1 MASASHGQGA
11 QEAKS
16 PSGVGQFLHS
26 MVDEPRQQSSHMQA
40 QAHSVA
46 LTQAAAVMSHT
57 SPVAAAQSHSQSQAR
72 AAPQQEPDGSFT
84 TQATSAFE
92 PTGPN
97 MVLCHV
103 GDTIQVLERHASGWT
118 YCKNL
123 SLNSGNNVGWAPSWI
138 VQPVP
143 ADEANGVAQRA
154 KAQEAAA
161 HQQAATVQPA
171 NSGYAGGLG
180 HQQPATAHASGLQ
193 KMEQLHR
200 SSQHAV
206 ATAPTP
212 QHSMQAQTQQLRSSP
227 VQQAAVVEVAP
238 LAPKAPSTVVRV
250 ATTGFAASSTSQLTV
265 TAGDL
270 VEIVEA
276 HASGW
281 TYGRKVPSSGHFSLD
296 AMGPV
301 EGWFPD
307 WVCAQK

>member
-16 PSGVGQFLHS
+16 PSGAGQFLHS
-26 MVDEPRQQSSHMQA
+26 LAEESQQASSHTQA
-40 QAHSVA
+40 QAHTVA
-46 LTQAAAVMSHT
+46 STQAAAVMSQT
-57 SPVAAAQSHSQSQAR
+57 LTGAATQSHSQSQAR
-72 AAPQQEPDGSFT
+72 AAAPAQEPDGSYT

-97 MVLCHV
+97 MVCAHV

-123 SLNSGNNVGWAPSWI
+123 SITSGNNVGWAPSWM

-143 ADEANGVAQRA
+143 VEEASSVAQRA
-154 KAQEAAA
+154 KAQEVAS
-161 HQQAATVQPA
+161 QQAASVQPA

-180 HQQPATAHASGLQ
+180 HSGLQ

-212 QHSMQAQTQQLRSSP
+212 QHNMQAQTQQLRNAP
-227 VQQAAVVEVAP
+227 AQQAAAPVVEAAP

-250 ATTGFAASSTSQLTV
+250 ATTGFAATSTAQLTV

-281 TYGRKVPSSGHFSLD
+281 TYGRKVPSSGHPSLD